1 MQPAQDVAREQPRST
16 LRLARSSSSS
26 QVTLEAIQ
34 ESQNSEAKDLQSHRW
49 KWQKWSHGNKCYRYN
64 FLSFFENRDSTNSS
78 LWREKMSWNNLQIG
92 IIGNFWQ
99 RIAAGKLRR
108 AQMLLNVLLWPQA
121 KTSDRNPAEICQ
133 CSARNLDGNSSQ
145 IAPEACSF

>member
-49 KWQKWSHGNKCYRYN
+49 KWQKWSQGNKYPGTI
-64 FLSFFENRDSTNSS
+64 FSLFVENKGSTNSS
-78 LWREKMSWNNLQIG
+78 PWRTKKMSWNNIQIG
-92 IIGNFWQ
+92 ISGNLLQ
-99 RIAAGKLRR
+99 MIPAGKLRS

-121 KTSDRNPAEICQ
+121 SDRNPAEICQ

-145 IAPEACSF
+145 IAVEACSF